1 MPSIRVQNEAFN
13 TGEEVQ
19 VFCNGNSGSGGVAI
33 FVGQM
38 RDFSGPDRSSGTV
51 VEAMTLEHYSGMAE
65 RQLSS
70 ITAEAHDR
78 WPVDDIL
85 IVHRYG
91 DLKPGDPI
99 VLVAVASAHREPAF
113 DACRFLMDWL
123 KTQAPFW
130 KKETSAGGATWV
142 KASAGDDAKAK
153 RWKPQ

>member
-1 MPSIRVQNEAFN
+1 MSTVRVQNDAFN
-13 TGEEVQ
+13 TGEEIG
-19 VFCNGNSGSGGVAI
+19 VFCSGNSSSGGVAI

-38 RDFSGPDRSSGTV
+38 RDFNGLDRSSGSI
-51 VEAMTLEHYSGMAE
+51 VESMTLEHYSGMAE

-70 ITAEAHDR
+70 IVAEAHDR
-78 WPVDDIL
+78 WPLDDIL
-85 IVHRYG
+85 IVHRHG
-91 DLKPGDPI
+91 NLKPGDPI

-130 KKETSAGGATWV
+130 KKEKSSSGATWV
-142 KASAGDDAKAK
+142 DASASDDARAE